1 MVIISFQ
8 LSSNNLYVF
17 QRNKNQGILEGAPLS
32 IEKPEGMNY
41 MQAKYLSDAGE
52 KKEWKKSLPEIET
65 WLQGLKKQKCIVNNE

>member
-32 IEKPEGMNY
+32 VEKPEGMNY

-52 KKEWKKSLPEIET
+52 KKE
-65 WLQGLKKQKCIVNNE
+65 